1 MATNN
6 IGTSNTIGSNTVAS
20 ANSAD
25 GCGPVVTPIQQ
36 AAKLVESNI
45 QSDSKFPA
53 LSELLQGSSSGDYET
68 PLPADWQIVGKQRL
82 IPLPDA
88 LFEQY
93 DLLEC
98 RCFMGLFP
106 RSSALDHRLF
116 LWNYQD
122 ETDFYSF
129 EDQDQIIVSVALVRP
144 RKGVFVDTIE
154 HVLVVA
160 TPLEVFLL
168 GVGYSAAG
176 SKGGSVTLY
185 ATQISHR
192 GHGDGRVFMGGN
204 DGALYEFAY
213 QAEDGW
219 LSKKARKI
227 NLTATLA
234 SYFIPTFLGR
244 LAMAADAQ
252 RQLLYVLAQDAS
264 IRVYWLGAHGSEFH
278 LAHHHRTVANA
289 AALLCPQF
297 NEAPD
302 SFALVSIHVLV
313 AITGGGARL
322 YFSTERRMQRFYDA
336 PSVQHQQQQPE
347 VFELVHVR
355 LPPDTQPALG
365 RMLPNAARPSLRV
378 HTAFYAAGTVLLAHT
393 WSEDHDSIL
402 AAAPACAPILAR
414 MARQPRA
421 SLTEYSSASRIEG
434 RTIVEKQRPVDMFRQ
449 LLCSPQQLDVRDFVT
464 AYGLV
469 ETCAMCLT
477 LLCSESAAAGGLQ
490 MDVAAGARRFFFEL
504 GGVPHRAGDSAGA
517 FGAFE
522 QRIVLSGRHDG
533 LALFLARALHP
544 LWTQPA
550 TVLKKDQQ
558 GGARLHVGVGSALLM
573 DVQDRLRRLQ
583 HFINNNQRF
592 VPDQINQMPVG
603 SSSASGGDTAAECW
617 RAEAVSLGALYELVV
632 RSVEAI
638 SFLLLMSDFNLPAIT
653 GGLPAA
659 SAQAQRLP
667 QLAMPFNQLVCTT
680 EGQQSCR
687 DLILTL
693 ISSQLRQN
701 ITIDSISD
709 RCASLFSSA
718 HVALYKALE
727 SLKLAKETQEGSQ
740 VADLCADALHLL
752 VPIAGSLGVDQ
763 LGEIC
768 GTLEALGQYTALVSL
783 ALACAEQSDP
793 RDDAV
798 AFWQDGAPA
807 GDAREATY
815 AKRMAC
821 YRCIIDMLAK
831 HPSISLPAGGVDGLF
846 QFALFDWLLETDRVS
861 VLFQMNPM
869 FVEQYLLVEPQ
880 SVEKGDML
888 WHFYIH
894 QGRFGRAA
902 VVQRHMAAVMD
913 LSLEKRLEYL
923 SLSIS
928 NAKIALDRG
937 NTSGDADQEAAA
949 AEDEG
954 LAAVLRDTEDQ
965 LEVAQVQL
973 EIQQQLRTST
983 YSVPVQALN
992 DKLYTLSELYE
1003 EFAQPHK
1010 MYEAILYILKAANHD
1025 DAELVQG
1032 TWQVI
1037 LRTAADGSPAGLL
1050 AAASK
1055 VYPSAAAFPVAVVA
1069 RLLVDLSVERQGEYS
1084 RGFVSDCLLKALVP
1098 HWAVFD
1104 ALQTVF
1110 ATVAAAKEEGLVV
1123 ELVVGEIAWCV
1134 GDWIKGLQGNDI
1146 GGMPLVAVDEALSQ
1160 HIVNAQLRNQTQIK
1174 QELQLVQE
1182 SLRQMF

>member
-106 RSSALDHRLF
+106 EIQRAWITVDHRLF

-185 ATQISHR
+185 ATQISVPAD
-192 GHGDGRVFMGGN
+192 GVAMTSIMGTADGRVFMGGN

-234 SYFIPTFLGR
+234 SYFIPTFLGASYGR
-244 LAMAADAQ
+244 AAPAVAMAADAQ

-302 SFALVSIHVLV
+302 SFALVSIHAVPAGDGRALSLV

-336 PSVQHQQQQPE
+336 PSVQHQQQQQPE

-421 SLTEYSSASRIEG
+421 SLTEYSSALRIEG
-434 RTIVEKQRPVDMFRQ
+434 RTWAIAEISSGSGTEALDDLATTSADPLRRFAVLTNAGVSIVEKQRPVDMFRQ

-504 GGVPHRAGDSAGA
+504 GGVPHRAGDSAGV

-533 LALFLARALHP
+533 LALFLARALQP

-617 RAEAVSLGALYELVV
+617 RTEAVSLGALYELVV

-709 RCASLFSSA
+709 ILSKRCASLFSSA

-768 GTLEALGQYTALVSL
+768 GTLEALAQYTALVSL

-831 HPSISLPAGGVDGLF
+831 HPEHILASANTVASGGVDGLF

-880 SVEKGDML
+880 SIEKGDML

-937 NTSGDADQEAAA
+937 NSSGDADQEAAA

-1055 VYPSAAAFPVAVVA
+1055 
-1069 RLLVDLSVERQGEYS
+1069 
-1084 RGFVSDCLLKALVP
+1084 
-1098 HWAVFD
+1098 
-1104 ALQTVF
+1104 
-1110 ATVAAAKEEGLVV
+1110 
-1123 ELVVGEIAWCV
+1123 
-1134 GDWIKGLQGNDI
+1134 
-1146 GGMPLVAVDEALSQ
+1146 
-1160 HIVNAQLRNQTQIK
+1160 
-1174 QELQLVQE
+1174 
-1182 SLRQMF
+1182 